1 MSTNRK
7 GQAPSRFMGW
17 YREVA
22 SVALTLALA
31 LEFGLNPQWDP
42 LSTTSGLQG
51 ATLVCSFLIAA
62 LVYLVIQ
69 AWPFV
74 LGKVGSAFSYL
85 MDLLASLAPA
95 GPILIF
101 LTLHLASK
109 ITQSPINLILM
120 AMWTAVVVFDAVIF
134 GGIGAL
140 VNRLTN
146 DLYEMKG
153 RNE

>member
-1 MSTNRK
+1 MTQGMK
-7 GQAPSRFMGW
+7 GQITARFTGW
-17 YREVA
+17 YRELA
-22 SVALTLALA
+22 SIVLMIALA

-42 LSTTSGLQG
+42 LSKTDGLHG
-51 ATLVCSFLIAA
+51 ATLVCSFLIAV
-62 LVYLVIQ
+62 LVYLVVQ

-95 GPILIF
+95 GPILVF
-101 LTLHLASK
+101 LTLHLAGK

-120 AMWTAVVVFDAVIF
+120 AMWSAVVIFDAVIF

-153 RNE
+153 RND